1 MEIVLVGLA
10 VWLFDLQ
17 FLIQKNTKKG
27 AKKLWMINT
36 YVNEEV
42 LWHIIGGSEKNEI
55 PQMFIQPIN
64 FGFAQELLRNLKD
77 ERRGGRWWSKL

>member
-1 MEIVLVGLA
+1 
-10 VWLFDLQ
+10 
-17 FLIQKNTKKG
+17 
-27 AKKLWMINT
+27 MINT

-64 FGFAQELLRNLKD
+64 FGFAQVAQFKRWE
-77 ERRGGRWWSKL
+77 EEEGGPNSKRA